1 MFRYADTL
9 KAWQVEIGD
18 LIKEPIDGVIIQ
30 VHATS
35 QTDNGIAISF
45 LDDYL
50 DEELYFVAEYNQDL
64 PLYVLED

>member
-18 LIKEPIDGVIIQ
+18 LIKEPIDGAIIQ